1 MFEDVRASEDQGSE
15 PMVAD
20 RFFDTKLPLNV
31 NDSDIWP
38 GMREPPKEHEGCTE
52 MTFDLVRY
60 EIGGTIRL
68 LSAMSKCPRDSNAS
82 EHDQLESKEAALE
95 RLRLRLEDK
104 YLRHCDMSEPL
115 QWVAANVSR
124 LVSRSFEES
133 IVKLA

>member
-1 MFEDVRASEDQGSE
+1 
-15 PMVAD
+15 MVAD

-31 NDSDIWP
+31 NDGDIWP

-68 LSAMSKCPRDSNAS
+68 LSAMSKCPRESTAS
-82 EHDQLESKEAALE
+82 EHDNLEAKEAALE

-115 QWVAANVSR
+115 QWTAANVSR
-124 LVSRSFEES
+124 LVSIRFDKSTDEP
-133 IVKLA
+133 I